1 MGKDLRSYLKEVEER
16 YPEAVLRI
24 GKPLR
29 VAYEITAL
37 QRKLD
42 SMRKYPVMIVER
54 PILDDGRE
62 SPYPV
67 VTNLTASRELCASML
82 GIDPRRVAM
91 DYAARVN
98 RRVEPIKVDKSGAPV
113 KAVREKDGEVNLLKF
128 PILTHNY
135 MDPGPYIGTGFCTT
149 YDPDSGID
157 NTCLQRI
164 WVKSGRRTGYWPA
177 IVSHSMRNLEKWWA
191 RGEDMPIAVWIG
203 HHPAAISGAQA
214 RLGYPESHYP
224 SMGGVL
230 GEPVRLVET
239 ETFGDKLLVPADA
252 EIVIEGYVPRE
263 VFEAEGP
270 FGEYPGYIG
279 PQRPSQVIEVT
290 CVTHRKDPI
299 YHGLGVGQ
307 ADHLVL
313 LGNFP
318 MEARLY
324 SIVKSVVPELLNV
337 FVPISG
343 RRNHVYLQVRKTRP
357 GIGKEAIM
365 AALPVDSRIK
375 HVFVVDEDVDLFDER
390 EVLWSV
396 AYRSQWDKDLIVV
409 KGASVFPLDPSVPA
423 PGDFGTRG
431 GIDATCPP
439 PIELGLPRYYL
450 MRNKTPD
457 DVAERITIEDYVE
470 RDRIEGFPTSY

>member
-1 MGKDLRSYLKEVEER
+1 MGKDLRSYLKEIEER

-24 GKPLR
+24 SKPMR

-54 PILDDGRE
+54 PILDNGRE

-91 DYAARVN
+91 DYAERVN
-98 RRVEPIKVDKSGAPV
+98 RRVAPIKVEAPDAPV
-113 KAVREKDGEVNLLKF
+113 KEVRETGADVNLLKF

-164 WVKSGRRTGYWPA
+164 WVKSERRTGYWPA
-177 IVSHSMRNLEKWWA
+177 VVSHSMRNLEKWWG

-203 HHPAAISGAQA
+203 HHPAAISGGQA

-230 GEPVRLVET
+230 GEPLRLVGT
-239 ETFGDKLLVPADA
+239 ETFGDKILVPADA
-252 EIVIEGYVPRE
+252 EMVIEGYVPRD

-290 CVTHRKDPI
+290 CVTHRKDAI

-324 SIVKSVVPELLNV
+324 SVVKSVVPELLNV

-343 RRNHVYLQVRKTRP
+343 RRNHVYLQVRKTRA

-375 HVFVVDEDVDLFDER
+375 HVFVVDEDVDLFDEG
-390 EVLWSV
+390 EILWSV
-396 AYRSQWDKDLIVV
+396 AYRSQWDKDLVVV

-450 MRNKTPD
+450 MRNKSPD
-457 DVAERITIEDYVE
+457 DVAERIQVDDYVD
-470 RDRIEGFPTSY
+470 RKRIEGFPTSY